1 MSAFSARVDA
11 ALPVR
16 GLTAKGKKMEGGGRQ
31 TKTERK
37 MQRMQREWRVEE
49 ERRRAKREELAEEEE
64 DGDGEAGGGRR
75 GGTKA
80 GKRKDE
86 EEEGDPWAG
95 IAAKPLQEGGGG
107 GLVGLHDVVLAPPKF
122 KKALGERFK
131 IGGGGKGVGVGLKRQ
146 AELGE
151 ARRKVVEGYRAL
163 MRQRGREGEVVG

>member
-49 ERRRAKREELAEEEE
+49 ERRRVKREEERGWE
-64 DGDGEAGGGRR
+64 GGNAGAVGMVRR
-75 GGTKA
+75 GEKKG

-86 EEEGDPWAG
+86 EEEGDLWAG
-95 IAAKPLQEGGGG
+95 IAAKPLQQEEG

-122 KKALGERFK
+122 RKMPGERYK
-131 IGGGGKGVGVGLKRQ
+131 VGGGGKGVGVGLKRQ

-151 ARRKVVEGYRAL
+151 ARRSVVEGYRAL
-163 MRQRGREGEVVG
+163 MRQRGGEGETVD